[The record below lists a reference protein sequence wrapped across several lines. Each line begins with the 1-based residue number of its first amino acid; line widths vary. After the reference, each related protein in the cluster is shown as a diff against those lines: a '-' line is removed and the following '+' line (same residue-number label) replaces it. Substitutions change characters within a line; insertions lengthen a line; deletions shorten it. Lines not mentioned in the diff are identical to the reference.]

1 MTNLAS
7 FVNCCNRCTYA
18 FLENNRPWNLVI
30 EKDIPGNVTVTVQG
44 NIVHKVDL

>member
-1 MTNLAS
+1 MADLKS
-7 FVNCCNRCTYA
+7 FVNGCNRYTYA

-44 NIVHKVDL
+44 NVVYKGDL